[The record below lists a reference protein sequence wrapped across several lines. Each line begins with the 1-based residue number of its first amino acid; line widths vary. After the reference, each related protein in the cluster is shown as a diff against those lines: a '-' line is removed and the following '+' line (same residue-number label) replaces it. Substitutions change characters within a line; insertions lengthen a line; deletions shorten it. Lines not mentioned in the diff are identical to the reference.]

1 VPHSSHEL
9 DVGKCGGLDGGASME
24 VALLVGDPL
33 TAAGINTLVTAVKSV
48 DTQNASTTRTTAE

>member
-1 VPHSSHEL
+1 L